1 LAMVEMNLVH
11 LLERNSGSAQFSPA
25 SNTTEQSKNQGWRVQ
40 SNDDGEEKRRIG
52 KRTFFVPKRLLCL
65 FCFEISF
72 AIQPAGFNIG
82 AAGWLTGHEQHTI
95 SWDLLPAHEFDYLT
109 GFDLRKSEWQRTQGA
124 KECCS
129 RT

>member
-1 LAMVEMNLVH
+1 LNAIRGQPNSH
-11 LLERNSGSAQFSPA
+11 LQATQLSKA
-25 SNTTEQSKNQGWRVQ
+25 KNQGWRVQ

-124 KECCS
+124 KECWS